1 MGIPGY
7 YDVGINESS
16 LLLVHFEDADDDVG
30 FEDGLDGPFVSP
42 LNNLN
47 YCSVSGS
54 SSRSSPSI
62 NLSKSD
68 WKRRSWMT
76 RYFSNSVSANS
87 LA

>member
-42 LNNLN
+42 LK
-47 YCSVSGS
+47 V
-54 SSRSSPSI
+54 
-62 NLSKSD
+62 
-68 WKRRSWMT
+68 
-76 RYFSNSVSANS
+76 
-87 LA
+87 